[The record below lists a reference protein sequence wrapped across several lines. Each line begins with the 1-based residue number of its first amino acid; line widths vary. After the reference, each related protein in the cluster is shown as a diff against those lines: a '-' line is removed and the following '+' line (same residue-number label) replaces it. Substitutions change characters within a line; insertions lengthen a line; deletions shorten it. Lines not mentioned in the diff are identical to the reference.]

1 MTSHSFLDPE
11 GTDPRT
17 VSLFKRSL
25 LAKVG
30 SPNTAWARDA
40 FALACGYLCVDQ
52 TEKAKQCLSVIA
64 RFQYDGKKHDMWFY
78 TAAARH
84 GLEALGE
91 EVLPPSQI
99 EWQAIGNQRAA
110 PEKGMVMT
118 IQGAIRNCAPPL
130 LDWRYNVSSLAQ
142 VAAFAWYYSY
152 CGLEAVG
159 AFHLNELSVD
169 YIERLKPVFWG
180 PGNP

>member
-1 MTSHSFLDPE
+1 MTFHLFLDPE
-11 GTDPRT
+11 DTDPKA
-17 VSLFKRSL
+17 VFLFKRSL

-52 TEKAKQCLSVIA
+52 MEKAKQCLWVIA

-78 TAAARH
+78 SAAARNK
-84 GLEALGE
+84 LKELGE
-91 EVLPPSQI
+91 AVLPPSPI
-99 EWQAIGNQRAA
+99 EWQAIANQRAV
-110 PEKGMVMT
+110 PENGMVMT

-142 VAAFAWYYSY
+142 VAAFSWYYCY
-152 CGLEAVG
+152 CGLEVVG
-159 AFHLNELSVD
+159 AFHLNELSVE
-169 YIERLKPVFWG
+169 YIKRLQPVFWG
-180 PGNP
+180 AGK